1 MTGYAVLPVGESA
14 LLVDGLASTDVLPL
28 YDALRRSPG
37 VIDLVP
43 AESTL
48 LVVFDPAVVSR
59 AAAAAVVNEA
69 WRVRRVAAAAVIGD
83 DVVIPVRYDGP
94 DLAVA
99 AALLETGIDELVE
112 QHTTLTFTAAFLG
125 FVPGF
130 AYLAADGDPL
140 TLPRRDTPRTAVPAG
155 SVALGGRYCG
165 IYPRESPGGWHLI
178 GSTDATLWDEH
189 RDQPALLAPGT
200 RVRFR
205 RA

>member
-48 LVVFDPAVVSR
+48 LVVFDP
-59 AAAAAVVNEA
+59 
-69 WRVRRVAAAAVIGD
+69 AAVIGD